1 VADVTRGAEGG
12 GDDRD
17 RVSTPRAA
25 ASPLVPVPG
34 QDPNVL
40 PAQEP
45 EWVSRSALRLQYS
58 EEFGSRVLFLP
69 SSRLQGN

>member
-1 VADVTRGAEGG
+1 MADVTRGAKGGG
-12 GDDRD
+12 GDRD
-17 RVSTPRAA
+17 SLYSKGCRP
-25 ASPLVPVPG
+25 PPVPVPG

-58 EEFGSRVLFLP
+58 VEFGSRVLLLP
-69 SSRLQGN
+69 SFRLQGN